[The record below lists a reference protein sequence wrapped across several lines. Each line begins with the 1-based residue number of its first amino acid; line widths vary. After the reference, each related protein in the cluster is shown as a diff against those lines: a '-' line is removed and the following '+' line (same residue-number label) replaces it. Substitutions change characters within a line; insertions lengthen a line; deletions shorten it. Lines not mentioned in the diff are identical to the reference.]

1 MHTRIRVCLVRER
14 ERERER
20 GGVRGEAGRGSASTT
35 TEAGV
40 REAARR
46 IAWELLCLLRW
57 KVINYRRLI
66 MGTARGVIDVCRGSC
81 SGLAPYTPHG
91 YACKHIPRLHVIHIV
106 CGKYL
111 MA

>member
-1 MHTRIRVCLVRER
+1 MYAYIKRESNR
-14 ERERER
+14 HHHR
-20 GGVRGEAGRGSASTT
+20 GAVI
-35 TEAGV
+35 
-40 REAARR
+40 RR

-81 SGLAPYTPHG
+81 SGLAPYAPLE
-91 YACKHIPRLHVIHIV
+91 YACKHTPMLLVIHIA

-111 MA
+111 IA